1 MATEAPLIHDG
12 AQCVAAANYS
22 NGAGLA
28 GPGGSGQFLAV
39 LISAARTVAIDAT
52 GAQLCYGILQN
63 KPTQGQVADVG
74 IVVLQNKPTQG
85 QVADVGIV
93 GVSKAVAG
101 AAFSAGA
108 LLMTDSSSRLITR
121 TSTNPVVA
129 VAIEAATAA
138 NQIVT
143 VALVPSAY

>member
-39 LISAARTVAIDAT
+39 LISAARTVAIDTT
-52 GAQLCYGILQN
+52 GAQLCYGI
-63 KPTQGQVADVG
+63 
-74 IVVLQNKPTQG
+74 LQNKPTQG

-108 LLMTDSSSRLITR
+108 LLMTDSSSRLVTR

-143 VALVPSAY
+143 VALVPAAY